1 MPSASAISLQ
11 DAPPRAISIALPR
24 TSPPQG
30 SNLAPRDLCRGLAA
44 AAAQRRRVLPGTP
57 DILAVFPTSPVSL
70 SMPRALSFESWLYIR
85 TPDRTERSNY
95 SSTYPVMFGIA

>member
-1 MPSASAISLQ
+1 M
-11 DAPPRAISIALPR
+11 
-24 TSPPQG
+24 
-30 SNLAPRDLCRGLAA
+30 APRDLCRGLAA

-57 DILAVFPTSPVSL
+57 DILAVFSTSPVSL

-95 SSTYPVMFGIA
+95 SSAPPFRSDKKCVCRLVNMQVMPGKSR